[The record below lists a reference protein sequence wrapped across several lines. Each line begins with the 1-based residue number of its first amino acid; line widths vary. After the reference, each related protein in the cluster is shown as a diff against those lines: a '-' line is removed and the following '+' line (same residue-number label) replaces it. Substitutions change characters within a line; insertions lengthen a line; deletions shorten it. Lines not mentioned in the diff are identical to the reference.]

1 MKKLALLLLC
11 GTTMLL
17 DATTAVAQSAQGAAA
32 SVKQDDVSAE
42 LAPVTVTARRTEESL
57 QAVPVSV
64 VAITKLQL
72 ENNDATDLSKL
83 AELAPQVIIGEVETG
98 TGAALAIRGI
108 SSGSSDSGLDQ
119 SVLVVFDGVPLSR
132 GRVVTLSTFD
142 IQQVEIME
150 GPQALFFGKNSPAGV
165 ISIASVDPT
174 DVFGGYAK
182 AGYEFIADEGYA
194 EAAVSGPIVD
204 HLDARLAVRA
214 DYQDGWIHNVATPVA
229 DPFHPGVTDPGA
241 IAGRWQPGG
250 HETAGRLTVVWSP
263 TENFDAKLKL
273 TVDQQTQNGGNA
285 YGEPF
290 CVGNVVPV
298 VLGVRLPEINCQKNM
313 TVAISGLAPEFA
325 ANFPYGNGG
334 KPYQDMNLAL
344 ASATLNERLSDVTLT
359 STTGFYDQSI
369 SDSGTYDW
377 SPFATIYQGEHEH
390 YQLVT
395 QELRAN
401 TTFSFPVNFMT
412 GVYYEHSNRPWFNA
426 PDLFNLGINP
436 SVNNYTTAETT
447 ATTTSTSYSAF
458 AQLRWNIIPTVEL
471 AAGARY
477 THDEKTLTI
486 ENIANNPA
494 AAYLGIDLYPQG
506 QVLRAPYSSDNASP
520 EVTLSWHPEPD
531 QTLYG
536 AYKTGYLAG
545 GLSNSDL
552 LEASATPGNIRF
564 GSESS
569 KGGEIGYKADLAN
582 HTLRLDLTGYYYN
595 YNGLQVASYD
605 PATLSFPIGNAS
617 KARTK
622 GVEGT
627 LQWLAMKNLTFNAS
641 FGYNLARYLSFPAA
655 PCYDAQTPMQGCI
668 NGVQSLGGQP
678 LILAPDITFDL
689 GGDYRMNFAAGWT
702 ADLTMDG
709 AYTSSYQTASDN
721 NPGGTQSAFWRLNA
735 AVHVRPE
742 NGNYEFAIIGRDL
755 TNSYYLISTTSQTA
769 GNPGQF
775 DGLFARPREVILEA
789 TYHY

>member
-1 MKKLALLLLC
+1 MKKLVLPLLYGIAMFLE
-11 GTTMLL
+11 
-17 DATTAVAQSAQGAAA
+17 ATTAAAQSGPAATA
-32 SVKQDDVSAE
+32 SVTTGEAAAE
-42 LAPVTVTARRTEESL
+42 LAPVTVTARRTAESL

-64 VAITKLQL
+64 VAITKQQL

-83 AELAPQVIIGEVETG
+83 AELAPQAIIGEVETG
-98 TGAALAIRGI
+98 TGAVLAIRGI

-119 SVLVVFDGVPLSR
+119 SVLVVVDGVPLSR
-132 GRVVTLSTFD
+132 GRIVTLSTFD
-142 IQQVEIME
+142 MQQVEIME

-165 ISIASVDPT
+165 ISLTSADPT
-174 DVFGGYAK
+174 NVFGGYAK
-182 AGYEFIADEGYA
+182 AGYEFEADESYA

-204 HLDARLAVRA
+204 HLDARLALRA
-214 DYQDGWIHNVATPVA
+214 DYQDGWIRNVATPVA
-229 DPFHPGVTDPGA
+229 DPFHAGVTDPGA
-241 IAGRWQPGG
+241 IAGQRQPGG
-250 HETAGRLTVVWSP
+250 HETAGRLTLVWAP
-263 TENFDAKLKL
+263 TESFDAKLKL
-273 TVDQQTQNGGNA
+273 TLDQQTQNGGNA
-285 YGEPF
+285 FGEPF

-313 TVAISGLAPEFA
+313 TLAISGLAPEFA

-334 KPYQDMNLAL
+334 KPYQDMNLTL
-344 ASATLNERLSDVTLT
+344 ASATLNERLDDVTLT

-377 SPFATIYQGEHEH
+377 SPYATIYQSEHEH

-401 TTFSFPVNFMT
+401 TTFSFPVNFMA
-412 GVYYEHSNRPWFNA
+412 GAYFEHSDRPWFNA

-447 ATTTSTSYSAF
+447 ARTTSTSYSAF

-477 THDEKTLTI
+477 THDEKNLSV

-494 AAYLGIDLYPQG
+494 AAYLGIDLYQQG
-506 QVLRAPYSSDNASP
+506 QVLRAPYSDDNVSP
-520 EVTLSWHPEPD
+520 EATLSWHPQPD
-531 QTLYG
+531 QTLYA

-545 GLSNSDL
+545 GLSNSDI
-552 LEASATPGNIRF
+552 LEASANPGNVRF
-564 GSESS
+564 GPESS
-569 KGGEIGYKADLAN
+569 KGGEVGYKADLAD

-595 YNGLQVASYD
+595 YSGLQVASFD

-627 LQWLAMKNLTFNAS
+627 LQWLTMRDLSFNGS
-641 FGYNLARYLSFPAA
+641 FGYNIARYLSFPAA
-655 PCYDAQTPMQGCI
+655 PCYDGQTPAQGCS
-668 NGVQSLGGQP
+668 NHVQSLGGQP
-678 LILAPDITFDL
+678 LILAPDLTFDI
-689 GGDYRMNFAAGWT
+689 GGDYRVNFAPGWT

-735 AVHVRPE
+735 ALHVRPDK
-742 NGNYEFAIIGRDL
+742 GNYEFAVIGRDL

-769 GNPGQF
+769 GNAGQF
-775 DGLFARPREVILEA
+775 DGLFARPREVILQA